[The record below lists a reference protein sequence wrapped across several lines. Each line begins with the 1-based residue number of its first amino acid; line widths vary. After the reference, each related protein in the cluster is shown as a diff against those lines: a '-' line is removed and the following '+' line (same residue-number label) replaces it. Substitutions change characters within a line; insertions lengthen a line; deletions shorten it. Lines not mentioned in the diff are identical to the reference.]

1 MTRKTALRRRPRQKP
16 QPRPEYPQRWL
27 ERYGRT
33 LTGDEIQLVQGRRGL
48 PPEQQTH
55 LNAYA
60 AGLIVERASNGRVR
74 AALRAILDSP
84 ALQQPRGAR

>member
-1 MTRKTALRRRPRQKP
+1 MTRKTAPRRTKAS

-33 LTGDEIQLVQGRRGL
+33 LTGDDIQLVQARRGL
-48 PPEQQTH
+48 PPEQQAH

-60 AGLIVERASNGRVR
+60 AGLVVEHASHGRVTAARR
-74 AALRAILDSP
+74 AVVTSRRV
-84 ALQQPRGAR
+84 PRGAR